1 MGSRRAGAWLAERFR
16 EVGLDDVRIDDV
28 GNVFG
33 VHPGFGQRYVAL
45 SAHIDTVFPANTPL
59 NIRQQGSRLYG
70 PGVSDNGAGV
80 AAMLGIA
87 SLLRAVRL
95 RHALPFVFIGN
106 VGEEGE
112 GDLRGMRHIFSTPR
126 WKDSIAY
133 SVVLD
138 GAGAD
143 TIVAEA
149 LGSRR
154 FEVIVRGPGG
164 HSWSDFGA
172 PNPIVILSR
181 AVDTFTATPVPTAP
195 KTTFNIGVIR
205 GGTSVNSIPESA
217 SMKVD
222 IRSTS
227 MAEMERLEQALRLAL
242 NRAVEDET
250 MSAEMRSAVQKRP
263 SGVNCEV
270 VAIGNRPAGELAA
283 GARILHVIRAV
294 DAQLNNAAQV
304 QRASTDANIPLSLGL
319 EADCHRRRR
328 FGRRGAYLAGM
339 VRQQWTR
346 AGAEADSADDDGAG
360 GSGGGGMTRRPETS
374 GANALCKCARFFTSL
389 KRCAAQTLHAVVE
402 SHFSQRTREM
412 GHPAFLVVFI
422 AIVCGAQAPAPTS
435 APEKTDTRPRADA
448 IYLHANVYT
457 GVPSNS
463 PFSSIQRE
471 EAMAVR
477 GDRIQAVGKTA
488 DVLKLKGPETQVID
502 LGGHFVMPGF
512 NDAHLHLADA
522 GMQRLSVDLTGV
534 KTLDE
539 FRERGSRPGWRRPS
553 PTNGFWAEDGTRPS
567 GQYRLCQAAGIIDQ
581 VSDGHPVF
589 LDRVDGHL
597 ALANTRALQLA
608 SITVA
613 SRDPEGGKI
622 DRDANGQ
629 PTGILRETAKQ
640 AVRAAIPQ
648 LTRDERRRAIEVG
661 TRGPGRARRDLG
673 AGLFAGI

>member
-1 MGSRRAGAWLAERFR
+1 MPDVAPTAQQDVARLAASPEVRSAFNWLRTQEPQLAQWQMEMARIAAPPFGESARGAWLAERFR

-33 VHPGFGQRYVAL
+33 VHPGFGKRYVAL

-80 AAMLGIA
+80 TAMLAIA

-172 PNPIVILSR
+172 PNPIVIL
-181 AVDTFTATPVPTAP
+181 AKAIETFTATPVPSTP

-227 MAEMERLEQALRLAL
+227 MTEMERLEQTLRLAL

-250 MSAEMRSAVQKRP
+250 MAAEMRSPVQKRP
-263 SGVNCEV
+263 GVNCEV
-270 VAIGNRPAGELAA
+270 VAIGNRPAGELAMN
-283 GARILHVIRAV
+283 ARILHVIRAV

-319 EADCHRRRR
+319 AAIAI
-328 FGRRGAYLAGM
+328 GG
-339 VRQQWTR
+339 
-346 AGAEADSADDDGAG
+346 G
-360 GSGGGGMTRRPETS
+360 GSGGGAHTLQEWFDSNGREL
-374 GANALCKCARFFTSL
+374 GL
-389 KRCAAQTLHAVVE
+389 KRILLTL
-402 SHFSQRTREM
+402 
-412 GHPAFLVVFI
+412 
-422 AIVCGAQAPAPTS
+422 
-435 APEKTDTRPRADA
+435 
-448 IYLHANVYT
+448 
-457 GVPSNS
+457 
-463 PFSSIQRE
+463 
-471 EAMAVR
+471 
-477 GDRIQAVGKTA
+477 
-488 DVLKLKGPETQVID
+488 
-502 LGGHFVMPGF
+502 LG
-512 NDAHLHLADA
+512 LA
-522 GMQRLSVDLTGV
+522 
-534 KTLDE
+534 
-539 FRERGSRPGWRRPS
+539 
-553 PTNGFWAEDGTRPS
+553 
-567 GQYRLCQAAGIIDQ
+567 
-581 VSDGHPVF
+581 
-589 LDRVDGHL
+589 
-597 ALANTRALQLA
+597 
-608 SITVA
+608 
-613 SRDPEGGKI
+613 
-622 DRDANGQ
+622 
-629 PTGILRETAKQ
+629 
-640 AVRAAIPQ
+640 
-648 LTRDERRRAIEVG
+648 
-661 TRGPGRARRDLG
+661 G
-673 AGLFAGI
+673 AGE